1 MHGLRLSDPRQLLD
15 VTKRSTTRRHGVR
28 RQPKA
33 NQTHEIVAPRLQ
45 IARGERHAHPPA
57 ASPMRRRASPP
68 IFPAKHPPECNLSIT
83 RSPTRALFSPHRSS
97 STHGTRPPRAGP
109 SVHRRDVASHSTLRA
124 ASRPPVHRP
133 AEDTV
138 WVDCFYYGFYI
149 EKSRLPAFQA
159 SLRQQ
164 QAMHQQHQIT
174 PAVKAM

>member
-1 MHGLRLSDPRQLLD
+1 MSPSALLRDATASD
-15 VTKRSTTRRHGVR
+15 
-28 RQPKA
+28 A
-33 NQTHEIVAPRLQ
+33 NQKPIKRTKSSLLAFKLREFLDSRDAPAFEPALPS
-45 IARGERHAHPPA
+45 IAET
-57 ASPMRRRASPP
+57 SPV
-68 IFPAKHPPECNLSIT
+68 I
-83 RSPTRALFSPHRSS
+83 
-97 STHGTRPPRAGP
+97 PR
-109 SVHRRDVASHSTLRA
+109 RA

>member
-1 MHGLRLSDPRQLLD
+1 MQSLYHSLTNARSILSASQFLDSRDAPAFEPALPSIAETSPVIPR
-15 VTKRSTTRRHGVR
+15 
-28 RQPKA
+28 
-33 NQTHEIVAPRLQ
+33 
-45 IARGERHAHPPA
+45 
-57 ASPMRRRASPP
+57 
-68 IFPAKHPPECNLSIT
+68 
-83 RSPTRALFSPHRSS
+83 
-97 STHGTRPPRAGP
+97 
-109 SVHRRDVASHSTLRA
+109 RA